1 MILLLV
7 ESPTKARTLKK
18 FLGKTYNVIAS
29 MGHVRDLPKGKLG
42 VDVDNN
48 FEPQYVIPTKARK
61 TITSLKKESAKAD
74 ETILATDE
82 DREGESISWHINE
95 VLKLKDPKR
104 IVFHEI
110 TKEAISDALKNPRSI
125 DMNLVNAQQARRILD
140 RIVGYKISPFLW
152 KKVARGLSA
161 GRVQSV
167 AVRLIAEREKEIEF
181 FVPQEYWEIEAILKK
196 EEKEFPAFL
205 SKVGEKQLDKLEIKN
220 KEEAEK
226 ILKELE
232 GAEYVVS
239 NSEKKETKRNPFP
252 PFTTSTLQQEAYKK
266 LRFPARMTMRIAQ
279 GLYESGH
286 ITYHRTDS
294 VNLSQQSLF
303 SAKDFIEN
311 SFGKNYW
318 AGYFRKFKAK
328 GKVQEAHEA
337 IRPTSIDNSPEK
349 FGGDKNETNLYSL
362 IWQRFIASQMAPAV
376 FDSITADIKA
386 KEYEF
391 RANGQKLR
399 FDGFLKVYPVKFEEK
414 EIPELN
420 KDEKVDLIKI
430 NNSQHFTQPPAR
442 YNEATLI
449 KTLEENGIGRPSTY
463 APIISTIQAR
473 NYIAKN
479 DARRFYPTEIGVTV
493 NSILVEHFP
502 KIVDIGFTAKM
513 EEDLDEIAEGK
524 EIWTNVCKEFYTPFN
539 ENLVKKYED
548 VKKEGL
554 GTKETDKICPLC
566 GSPVVEKLGRFGRF
580 YACSTFPKCKYTES
594 LKENKLNIKCPKCGK
609 GKVTEKRTKKR
620 KIFYGCDRYPEC
632 DFALWD
638 KPVKSGEDGIE
649 ECPKCKSPLVEKGKL
664 IKCSNKECEY
674 KIKKAE

>member
-1 MILLLV
+1 
-7 ESPTKARTLKK
+7 
-18 FLGKTYNVIAS
+18 
-29 MGHVRDLPKGKLG
+29 
-42 VDVDNN
+42 
-48 FEPQYVIPTKARK
+48 
-61 TITSLKKESAKAD
+61 
-74 ETILATDE
+74 
-82 DREGESISWHINE
+82 
-95 VLKLKDPKR
+95 
-104 IVFHEI
+104 
-110 TKEAISDALKNPRSI
+110 
-125 DMNLVNAQQARRILD
+125 
-140 RIVGYKISPFLW
+140 
-152 KKVARGLSA
+152 
-161 GRVQSV
+161 
-167 AVRLIAEREKEIEF
+167 
-181 FVPQEYWEIEAILKK
+181 
-196 EEKEFPAFL
+196 
-205 SKVGEKQLDKLEIKN
+205 LEIKS

-232 GAEYVVS
+232 SAEYIVS
-239 NSEKKETKRNPFP
+239 NAEKKETKRNPLP

-279 GLYESGH
+279 GLYESGQ

-294 VNLSQQSLF
+294 VNLSQQSVL
-303 SAKDFIEN
+303 SAKDFITN
-311 SFGKNYW
+311 SFGENYW

-337 IRPTSIDNSPEK
+337 IRPTSADNSPEK
-349 FGGDKNETNLYSL
+349 FSGDKNQTNLYSL
-362 IWQRFIASQMAPAV
+362 IWKRFVASQMAPAV

-399 FDGFLKVYPVKFEEK
+399 FDGFLKAYPVKFEEK
-414 EIPELN
+414 EIPALE
-420 KDEKVDLIKI
+420 KDEKLDLIKI

-479 DARRFYPTEIGVTV
+479 DVRRFYPTEIGVTV

-524 EIWTNVCKEFYTPFN
+524 EIWTDVCKEFYTPFN
-539 ENLVKKYED
+539 KNLEKKYEE
-548 VKKEGL
+548 VKKEGV

-580 YACSTFPKCKYTES
+580 YACSTFPKCRYTES
-594 LKENKLNIKCPKCGK
+594 LKENKLDLKCPKCGK
-609 GKVTEKRTKKR
+609 GKITEKRTKKR
-620 KIFYGCDRYPEC
+620 KIFYGCDKYPEC

-638 KPVKSGEDGIE
+638 KPVKGENDEIE
-649 ECPKCKSPLVEKGKL
+649 KCPKCKSPLVEKWKQ
-664 IKCSNKECEY
+664 IKCSSKECDY